1 MEMVGLVALL
11 AIIEY
16 FILGFLVGRKRVEV
30 PAPAM
35 TGPPE
40 FERTLRAQQN
50 MAERLV
56 LFLPALYLSA
66 QYNNNFWTWVIGMIW
81 VVARAIYAAGY
92 ISSAERRIPGIILAA
107 LCEIALMIMAGYG
120 IFNALTI

>member
-11 AIIEY
+11 AILEY
-16 FILGFLVGRKRVEV
+16 FVLGFLVGRKRGDV

-35 TGPPE
+35 TGPPD

-66 QYNNNFWTWVIGMIW
+66 QFNNNFWTWVIGLIW

-92 ISSAERRIPGIILAA
+92 ISSAQRRIPGILLAV
-107 LCEIALMIMAGYG
+107 LCEIALMGMAGYG
-120 IFNALTI
+120 LFVALT

>member
-1 MEMVGLVALL
+1 MEMVSLVALL
-11 AIIEY
+11 AIVEY
-16 FILGFLVGRKRVEV
+16 FVLGFLVGRKRGDV

-35 TGPPE
+35 TGPPD

-56 LFLPALYLSA
+56 LFLPALYRSA
-66 QYNNNFWTWVIGMIW
+66 QYNNNFWTWVIGLVC

-92 ISSAERRIPGIILAA
+92 ISSAERRIPGILIAA
-107 LCEIALMIMAGYG
+107 LCEIALMGMAGYG
-120 IFNALTI
+120 LFVALT